1 VTEYENK
8 SGTVALR
15 GLHTTGRLDDD
26 GLPEIGWYGA
36 LVESVTMAKLITLIL
51 DAVGY
56 RDLDRTEQGVIMDII
71 VGRYERDFQ
80 RKAARRIVRGY
91 LRGV

>member
-1 VTEYENK
+1 
-8 SGTVALR
+8 
-15 GLHTTGRLDDD
+15 
-26 GLPEIGWYGA
+26 
-36 LVESVTMAKLITLIL
+36 VESVTMAKLIHAIL
-51 DAVGY
+51 DAVGF

-91 LRGV
+91 TKINPAPLGNRVHPSQNTESVHHG